1 MRFAPSRSLSSSQ
14 LSRRSVALAFAALP
28 LAALVPARAVGMPAI
43 GADLARAREKVGA
56 YAELLAASDQ
66 MRSMWQR
73 YARLV
78 NPENGPTGR
87 ETSINGLHA
96 PRDVAREL
104 AAVQAEIGR
113 GPALSECDQAMAA
126 VVRLHGEMAPLVAE
140 AAAYYASGHHKQDG
154 GEKARDYHARLRK
167 SVPAFLAACRDA
179 RSALEPVREVV
190 ELAELAAFERR
201 SGRDARWHVRHA
213 TVEARKI
220 MAVFPRAGG
229 AIDVARLDEALAAYE
244 PVVAQTEAFGAA
256 HAQSMI
262 GFERSARNYLTAM
275 RQARGRVMAFPA
287 EPKRWAPEIA
297 DVEVPFQGLLT
308 FADAVLRNLG

>member
-14 LSRRSVALAFAALP
+14 LSRRSIALAFAALP
-28 LAALVPARAVGMPAI
+28 LAALSSARAVGMPAI
-43 GADLARAREKVGA
+43 GADLARARQKVGA

-73 YARLV
+73 YTRFV
-78 NPENGPTGR
+78 NPDNGPTGR
-87 ETSINGLHA
+87 ETSINGLHT
-96 PRDVAREL
+96 PRDASREL
-104 AAVQAEIGR
+104 AAVQAELGR
-113 GPALSECDQAMAA
+113 GPALSDCDQAMGA
-126 VVRLHGEMAPLVAE
+126 VVRLHGEMAPLVTE

-201 SGRDARWHVRHA
+201 SGRDARWHVRQA

-229 AIDVARLDEALAAYE
+229 VIDLGRLDAALAAYE
-244 PVVAQTEAFGAA
+244 PIVAETEAFGAA
-256 HAQSMI
+256 RPQGMI

-275 RQARGRVMAFPA
+275 RQARARIVAFPS

-297 DVEVPFQGLLT
+297 DVDVPFQGLLT
-308 FADAVLRNLG
+308 FADMVLLNLG